1 MSQRFRVVTAL
12 FVVVLVAAACGQKSG
27 VAGSEVQAGS
37 GDTTA
42 TTAASGGGSGGG
54 ATATH
59 EKGSDDTA
67 GITDKEI
74 VIGIHAPVTG
84 ASPIPQTSFDT
95 GKDIYWQFLSA
106 SQPKALGGRKV
117 RVVFRDD
124 EFNPSTA
131 VQVCREMVEKEHAF
145 ILVGGG
151 GADQITAC
159 AKYANQN
166 GIPYFSAGVNET
178 GLTDLSTYYAVSLT
192 YSAQVPLI
200 IDQLEKEGVKK
211 VASVVTDTPDFKD
224 AHDTFVAAVKKSNLE
239 LVADDSINKTAGE
252 AETLAEIGK
261 LKKAGAEA
269 VYLLSAPL
277 VYLGVASSARNQNF
291 SPIFI
296 GPGITSGLNAVTT
309 FGCPAVGNGQFFS
322 PFPEM
327 NVIEQLDPDYL
338 PSYAKYGGG
347 EKADDIGIAL
357 WGLDKTIA
365 LMFEAAGKN
374 LGRAALMNAIE
385 QGKEFSSGVYPPVQ
399 YTPEQHFGGTGAY
412 LLKADCSAKQ
422 YTSAAKFVPA
432 ASGK

>member
-1 MSQRFRVVTAL
+1 
-12 FVVVLVAAACGQKSG
+12 
-27 VAGSEVQAGS
+27 
-37 GDTTA
+37 
-42 TTAASGGGSGGG
+42 
-54 ATATH
+54 
-59 EKGSDDTA
+59 
-67 GITDKEI
+67 
-74 VIGIHAPVTG
+74 
-84 ASPIPQTSFDT
+84 
-95 GKDIYWQFLSA
+95 
-106 SQPKALGGRKV
+106 
-117 RVVFRDD
+117 
-124 EFNPSTA
+124 
-131 VQVCREMVEKEHAF
+131 MVEKEHAF

-200 IDQLEKEGVKK
+200 INQLEKLGVKK

-224 AHDTFVAAVKKSNLE
+224 AHDTFVAAVKKSDLD

-277 VYLGVASSARNQNF
+277 VYLGVASAARNQNY
-291 SPIFI
+291 SPVFI

-327 NVIEQLDPDYL
+327 NVIDQLDPNYL
-338 PSYAKYGGG
+338 PSYAKYGNG
-347 EKADDIGIAL
+347 EPADDIGIAL
-357 WGLDKTIA
+357 WGLNKTIA
-365 LMFEAAGKN
+365 LMFEATGKN
-374 LGRAALMNAIE
+374 LGRAALMNTIE
-385 QGKEFSSGVYPPVQ
+385 QGKPFASGVYPPVT
-399 YTPEQHFGGTGAY
+399 YTPKQHFGGSGAY

-422 YTSAAKFVPA
+422 YTSAAKYVPVA
-432 ASGK
+432 GGK